1 MRACLPVGPGASQ
14 RRLVP
19 APVLRGQLLYRR
31 PFYLYL
37 MASNLALRLSW
48 AYKLSPHLR
57 DHHVVV
63 SLVAL
68 AEAFRHAR
76 VVGFYRVMAALCCV
90 VALLQVALPRC

>member
-1 MRACLPVGPGASQ
+1 M
-14 RRLVP
+14 P

-63 SLVAL
+63 FLVAL
-68 AEAFRHAR
+68 AEAFRFVRQA
-76 VVGFYRVMAALCCV
+76 VDV
-90 VALLQVALPRC
+90 VALPCGCCCC